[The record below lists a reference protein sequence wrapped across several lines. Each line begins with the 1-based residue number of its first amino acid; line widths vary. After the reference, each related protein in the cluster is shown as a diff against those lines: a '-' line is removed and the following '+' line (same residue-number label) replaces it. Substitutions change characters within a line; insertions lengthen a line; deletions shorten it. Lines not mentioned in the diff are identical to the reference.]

1 MPALRDALDR
11 FRRAGTPGPAARAG
25 VPVDRVAEAA
35 AELEQVFTAL
45 ADTQS
50 EGRRIRADA
59 ARRADEIGREAQQR
73 ATQRVADAR
82 GRAKSARAEAA
93 ATERVKTDAEAA
105 KLSADAARQVARIG
119 AVSGER
125 MPGYVVRVVNLVL
138 GAGPGTDGP
147 REAAGS
153 P

>member
-35 AELEQVFTAL
+35 AELEQVFAAL

-50 EGRRIRADA
+50 ECRQVRAVA
-59 ARRADEIGREAQQR
+59 ARQADEIRREAQRR
-73 ATQRVADAR
+73 AAQLVADAR
-82 GRAKSARAEAA
+82 SSAESVRAEAA

-105 KLSADAARQVARIG
+105 ELSADAAQQAARIG
-119 AVSGER
+119 AAASER
-125 MPGYVVRVVNLVL
+125 MTSYVARVVNRVL
-138 GAGPGTDGP
+138 ETGLGGDAPP
-147 REAAGS
+147 EASGS